1 MYLKLLQ
8 HPVSNCVSASF
19 LHVND
24 YNAGILCVNGKFKVN
39 SEDIPEGMR
48 TEIKPDL
55 IQDRSNEILYQV
67 EPEESG

>member
-1 MYLKLLQ
+1 MN
-8 HPVSNCVSASF
+8 V
-19 LHVND
+19 
-24 YNAGILCVNGKFKVN
+24 KFKVN

-48 TEIKPDL
+48 TKIKPDL